1 MKKKI
6 SMRGAFSC
14 FIIPMIIILLLV
26 VTFFGL
32 RIKKQAD
39 EDKKLYYD
47 TLYTINTS
55 LINMDRDFYQSMLAA
70 VQLKSERLYLEKETV
85 DTMLATYNENA
96 QETEEGLA
104 KVVAIAKQYPELF
117 KNVKT
122 EDGKSFEEL
131 ATAFGTGLSTWKGSY
146 DFSIYM
152 GDWNLFTNTFYD
164 IRGYLDSMQNMTESW
179 ANQQIAN
186 NQKQVTGFVV
196 SYLVLL
202 TVIAAVLLVVSMLI
216 ANKMVRSLQS
226 ITKGIEGISGGDF
239 ATPVFVKT
247 GIKEFT
253 QIANYTEEMR
263 DRVSGVLKDVVNGAE
278 SVSAGAEN
286 AKDSVSGSQ
295 KTASDIAS
303 AVNDLA
309 SGATS
314 MAEDVQD
321 TTGITVEIGNAV
333 DQVMTAATDNLERG
347 RSVYDES
354 GKVQKQLQEIRRQD
368 AETDAMA
375 GEVAESVNQTAE
387 VVNKISTAA
396 ESIISIASQTNLLAL
411 NASIEAA
418 RAGEAGR
425 GFAVVA
431 DNIKGLAEETNKMAG
446 EITDMLS
453 AIADFSDRN
462 KKLTGKIK
470 EATTNEVAALETM
483 EESFDQMMVLLQES
497 EEGNK
502 SIMGLVEELNTH
514 KDAIVNSM
522 ENLSSISEENAAS
535 TEETGASLSML
546 EATMQNIVE
555 EANHLNEVAEQ
566 LQQNV
571 SFFRV

>member
-164 IRGYLDSMQNMTESW
+164 IRGYLDSMQKMTESW

-202 TVIAAVLLVVSMLI
+202 TVLAAVLLVVSMLI

>member
-202 TVIAAVLLVVSMLI
+202 TVLAAVLLVVSMLI

-453 AIADFSDRN
+453 SIADFSDRN

>member
-164 IRGYLDSMQNMTESW
+164 IRGYLDSMQKMTESW

-333 DQVMTAATDNLERG
+333 DQVMTAASDNLERG

>member
-1 MKKKI
+1 
-6 SMRGAFSC
+6 
-14 FIIPMIIILLLV
+14 
-26 VTFFGL
+26 
-32 RIKKQAD
+32 
-39 EDKKLYYD
+39 
-47 TLYTINTS
+47 
-55 LINMDRDFYQSMLAA
+55 
-70 VQLKSERLYLEKETV
+70 
-85 DTMLATYNENA
+85 
-96 QETEEGLA
+96 
-104 KVVAIAKQYPELF
+104 
-117 KNVKT
+117 
-122 EDGKSFEEL
+122 
-131 ATAFGTGLSTWKGSY
+131 
-146 DFSIYM
+146 
-152 GDWNLFTNTFYD
+152 
-164 IRGYLDSMQNMTESW
+164 
-179 ANQQIAN
+179 
-186 NQKQVTGFVV
+186 
-196 SYLVLL
+196 
-202 TVIAAVLLVVSMLI
+202 MLI

-375 GEVAESVNQTAE
+375 GEVAESVNQTAQ

>member
-333 DQVMTAATDNLERG
+333 DQVMTAATDNLDKG
-347 RSVYDES
+347 RLVYGES
-354 GKVQKQLQEIRRQD
+354 SKVQQQLQEIRRQD

-387 VVNKISTAA
+387 VVSKISTAA

-453 AIADFSDRN
+453 AIANFSDNN
-462 KKLTGKIK
+462 KKLTAKIK
-470 EATTNEVAALETM
+470 ESTTGEVAALEAM
-483 EESFDQMMVLLQES
+483 EKSFDQMMTLLKET

-502 SIMGLVEELNTH
+502 SIMAMVEELNTH

>member
-196 SYLVLL
+196 SYLILL

>member
-1 MKKKI
+1 MKKKL

-14 FIIPMIIILLLV
+14 FIVPMIVILLLV
-26 VTFFGL
+26 VTFFGM
-32 RIKKQAD
+32 RIKKQAE
-39 EDKKLYYD
+39 EDKGLYYD

-55 LINMDRDFYQSMLAA
+55 LINMDRDFYRSMLAA

-85 DTMLATYNENA
+85 DTMLANYQDNA
-96 QETEEGLA
+96 QKTADGLQ
-104 KVVAIAKQYPELF
+104 KVIAIAKKHPDLY
-117 KNVKT
+117 KT
-122 EDGKSFEEL
+122 MKSEDGQTFEAL
-131 ATAFGTGLSTWKGSY
+131 ATAFGDGMATWQGSY

-164 IRGYLDSMQNMTESW
+164 TREYLGSMQKMTEKW
-179 ANQQIAN
+179 ANQQIAAN
-186 NQKQVTGFVV
+186 EKAVAAFVF
-196 SYLVLL
+196 SYLGLVVIFAIVLF
-202 TVIAAVLLVVSMLI
+202 VIAMLI
-216 ANKMVRSLQS
+216 ANKMVKSLQG
-226 ITKGIEGISGGDF
+226 ITKGIEEIAEGDF
-239 ATPVFVKT
+239 ATPVTTKSK
-247 GIKEFT
+247 IKEFT
-253 QIANYTEEMR
+253 QIATFTEEMR
-263 DRVSGVLKDVVNGAE
+263 HRVSKVLTDVVKGAE
-278 SVSAGAEN
+278 TVSAGAES
-286 AKDSVSGSQ
+286 AKDSVSASQ
-295 KTASDIAS
+295 KTATDIAA
-303 AVNDLA
+303 AVTDLA
-309 SGATS
+309 SGAST

-333 DQVMTAATDNLERG
+333 DQVMTAATDNLDKG
-347 RSVYDES
+347 RLVYGES
-354 GKVQKQLQEIRRQD
+354 SKVQQQLQEIRKQD

-387 VVNKISTAA
+387 VVSKISTAA

-453 AIADFSDRN
+453 AIANFSDNN
-462 KKLTGKIK
+462 KKLTAKIK
-470 EATTNEVAALETM
+470 ESTTGEVVALEAM
-483 EESFDQMMVLLQES
+483 EKSFDQMMTLLQET

-502 SIMGLVEELNTH
+502 SIMAMVEELNTH
-514 KDAIVNSM
+514 KDSIVNSM

-535 TEETGASLSML
+535 TQETSASLSML

-555 EANHLNEVAEQ
+555 EANHLNEVAEK

>member
-179 ANQQIAN
+179 ANKQIAN

-202 TVIAAVLLVVSMLI
+202 TVLAAVLLVVSMLI

>member
-164 IRGYLDSMQNMTESW
+164 IRGYLDSMQKMTESW

-196 SYLVLL
+196 SYLILL

-333 DQVMTAATDNLERG
+333 DQVMTAASDNLERG

>member
-1 MKKKI
+1 
-6 SMRGAFSC
+6 MRGAFSC

-164 IRGYLDSMQNMTESW
+164 IRGYLDSMQKMTESW

-202 TVIAAVLLVVSMLI
+202 TVLAAVLLVVSMLI

>member
-1 MKKKI
+1 
-6 SMRGAFSC
+6 
-14 FIIPMIIILLLV
+14 
-26 VTFFGL
+26 
-32 RIKKQAD
+32 
-39 EDKKLYYD
+39 
-47 TLYTINTS
+47 
-55 LINMDRDFYQSMLAA
+55 
-70 VQLKSERLYLEKETV
+70 
-85 DTMLATYNENA
+85 
-96 QETEEGLA
+96 
-104 KVVAIAKQYPELF
+104 
-117 KNVKT
+117 
-122 EDGKSFEEL
+122 
-131 ATAFGTGLSTWKGSY
+131 
-146 DFSIYM
+146 
-152 GDWNLFTNTFYD
+152 
-164 IRGYLDSMQNMTESW
+164 MQNMTESW

-333 DQVMTAATDNLERG
+333 DQVMTAATDNLDKG
-347 RSVYDES
+347 RLVYGES
-354 GKVQKQLQEIRRQD
+354 SKVQQQLQEIRRQD

-387 VVNKISTAA
+387 VVSKISTAA

-453 AIADFSDRN
+453 AIANFSDNN
-462 KKLTGKIK
+462 KKLTAKIK
-470 EATTNEVAALETM
+470 ESTTGEVAALEAM
-483 EESFDQMMVLLQES
+483 EESFDQMMTLLQET

-502 SIMGLVEELNTH
+502 SIMAMVEELNTH

>member
-164 IRGYLDSMQNMTESW
+164 IRGYLDSMQKMTESW

>member
-164 IRGYLDSMQNMTESW
+164 IRGYLDSMQKMTESW

-202 TVIAAVLLVVSMLI
+202 TVLAAVLLVVSMLI

-535 TEETGASLSML
+535 TEETGASFSML

>member
-164 IRGYLDSMQNMTESW
+164 IRGYLDSMQKMTESW

-202 TVIAAVLLVVSMLI
+202 TVFAAVLLVVSMLI

>member
-1 MKKKI
+1 
-6 SMRGAFSC
+6 
-14 FIIPMIIILLLV
+14 MIIILLLV

-164 IRGYLDSMQNMTESW
+164 IRGYLDSMQKMTESW

-202 TVIAAVLLVVSMLI
+202 TVLAAVLLVVSMLI

>member
-202 TVIAAVLLVVSMLI
+202 TVLAAVLLVVSMLI